1 MRIHSVHRWSLVLTL
16 RTGRIP
22 PLIPSCLSQSVFSS
36 LLTQPQLAHKSKLQ
50 MVIFTNHFSFNSHI
64 KIYLLFL
71 GCMRINISST
81 NIHQPRFSSTFL
93 LVVGFMGKIVSIFSK
108 YKNMM
113 IFQTTS
119 PPIPFH
125 SDIPLFGITALTV
138 LLKILTSHVS
148 CPALFIPGYL
158 LWILRYLTPWS
169 DFGACCSSSQLEPC
183 WFSARLIV
191 PTGEDFQGQPFRE
204 ESHTHWISL
213 LYLENTW

>member
-119 PPIPFH
+119 PPHPLSFWYSPFWNH
-125 SDIPLFGITALTV
+125 CSDSLIKNTHKSCLLPSSLYSWLLALD
-138 LLKILTSHVS
+138 S
-148 CPALFIPGYL
+148 
-158 LWILRYLTPWS
+158 
-169 DFGACCSSSQLEPC
+169 
-183 WFSARLIV
+183 
-191 PTGEDFQGQPFRE
+191 
-204 ESHTHWISL
+204 
-213 LYLENTW
+213 

>member
-1 MRIHSVHRWSLVLTL
+1 
-16 RTGRIP
+16 
-22 PLIPSCLSQSVFSS
+22 
-36 LLTQPQLAHKSKLQ
+36 
-50 MVIFTNHFSFNSHI
+50 
-64 KIYLLFL
+64 
-71 GCMRINISST
+71 MRINISST

-93 LVVGFMGKIVSIFSK
+93 LVVGFMGKIISIFSE

-113 IFQTTS
+113 IFQTTFPPTLS
-119 PPIPFH
+119 PFVLIFPFWE
-125 SDIPLFGITALTV
+125 S
-138 LLKILTSHVS
+138 LLWQSYLLTSHVS
-148 CPALFIPGYL
+148 CPALFTPGYL

-204 ESHTHWISL
+204 ESHTLWISF